1 MANGVMLFFLVAYYS
16 TDSYALR
23 WIVSVIPVL
32 ASIGT
37 TVLTWIGFS
46 FYSEQMAKISVGS
59 YLRPKKGAVSAVERK
74 GSI

>member
-16 TDSYALR
+16 MDAYALR

-32 ASIGT
+32 ASFGT

-46 FYSEQMAKISVGS
+46 LYSEQMAKISVGS
-59 YLRPKKGAVSAVERK
+59 YLRPKKGVATPMERK